1 MNSRTLALAALGAA
15 LTAIC
20 AQLSFTLPFVT
31 SVPFTLQVFAV
42 LLMGAV
48 LGARTGALAEL
59 LYLLLGAAGIPVFA
73 HFRAGLQ
80 VLVGPTGGYL
90 WSYPLA
96 ALLVGWAADRA
107 MDRQGFVRNV
117 AAGMVAAIACIYA
130 LGVVGLVLSGAVP
143 TWTHAVRIGV
153 VPFVW
158 FDLLK
163 AVMALLVAER
173 IRAVIPGRELAR

>member
-1 MNSRTLALAALGAA
+1 MSPRSLALAALGAA

-20 AQLSFTLPFVT
+20 AQLSLTLPLLT

-59 LYLLLGAAGIPVFA
+59 LYLLLGAAGVPVFA

-96 ALLVGWAADRA
+96 AFLVGWAADQAR
-107 MDRQGFVRNV
+107 DRRSFVRN
-117 AAGMVAAIACIYA
+117 AAVGMVAGIACIYA
-130 LGVVGLVLSGAVP
+130 LGVMGLVLSGAAP
-143 TWTHAVRIGV
+143 TVGHAVRIGV

-163 AVMALLVAER
+163 AALALLVADR
-173 IRAVIPGRELAR
+173 IRAVVPGRELAR